1 MGKLILEFAVNYKLT
16 AAWITLGLAAAILSI
31 FSEDASMVP
40 VGLMLLL
47 YMISP
52 FVVARRRGKNP
63 WKWAFLCSFMPFPCW
78 IILVASKKLK
88 TPARK
93 APQKK
98 PSKSQREIDQEYVGK
113 FDNIINLNIRQK
125 KLLKDKYGSIR
136 RLRKATREDLEELG
150 FTDRQIN
157 AITSH

>member
-1 MGKLILEFAVNYKLT
+1 MGKLILEFAVNHKLS
-16 AAWITLGLAAAILSI
+16 AAWITLILVTAILSVFPGEVAI
-31 FSEDASMVP
+31 LMAYPFMV
-40 VGLMLLL
+40 L
-47 YMISP
+47 YFMSP

-63 WKWAFLCSFMPFPCW
+63 WKWTFLCSILPFPCW

-98 PSKSQREIDQEYVGK
+98 LSKSQREIDKEYVGE
-113 FDNIINLNIRQK
+113 FDNIINLNMRQK
-125 KLLKDKYGSIR
+125 KDLKAKFGSIR
-136 RLRKATREDLEELG
+136 RLRQATREDLEELG

-157 AITSH
+157 AITSY

>member
-40 VGLMLLL
+40 VGLMAVL
-47 YMISP
+47 YIISP

-63 WKWAFLCSFMPFPCW
+63 WKWTFLCSILPFPCW

-88 TPARK
+88 TPAKK
-93 APQKK
+93 APKK
-98 PSKSQREIDQEYVGK
+98 EASKSQREIDKEYVGE
-113 FDNIINLNIRQK
+113 FDNIINLNMRQK
-125 KLLKDKYGSIR
+125 KDLKAKFGSIR
-136 RLRKATREDLEELG
+136 RLRQATREDLEELG

-157 AITSH
+157 AITSY

>member
-31 FSEDASMVP
+31 FPGDAAAFP
-40 VGLMLLL
+40 VGLMLIL
-47 YMISP
+47 YIISP

-63 WKWAFLCSFMPFPCW
+63 WKWTFLCLFIFPCW
-78 IILVASKKLK
+78 IVLLSSKKLK

-93 APQKK
+93 APKKK
-98 PSKSQREIDQEYVGK
+98 PSKSQREIDKEYVGK